1 MIFLISI
8 FSCQSDDQE
17 LTNTQIVSKILDD
30 SLGIERV
37 EQYNR
42 IFILTE
48 RGCVSCNRS
57 FSNFIEKELDD
68 HSLCILNASGRIVDI
83 SYYLEN
89 ELKNVVFDYDNLFIT
104 NNIVETSSVIYLKNK
119 EIDTIIELNVEQLE
133 KQFKFFKSKS
143 YLTDY

>member
-8 FSCQSDDQE
+8 FSCQSDDKE

-89 ELKNVVFDYDNLFIT
+89 ELKNVAFDYDNLFIT

-133 KQFKFFKSKS
+133 RQFKFFKSKS